1 MKGKLQCMQTREIK
15 GINVDYTVT
24 NVGPA
29 VGGEAFLIVTPETS
43 ILCDSGFGFCG
54 KQLVENIRKVLGD
67 RRLDYILLSH
77 SHYDHILGS
86 PYCKREWPDAKI
98 VSTEYAS
105 KVMEKESARATMK
118 KLNAVAASIYKV
130 KEYED
135 LTDDVKVDVFVKEG
149 DILEAGEFR
158 FTVHEYP
165 GHTRDSIGFY
175 DGNEKLLLSC
185 ESLGVY
191 VGEDEMVPQYLVG
204 YQVTLD
210 SMDRALELDVQYM
223 LLSHYDI
230 IVGDRC
236 RRLMLRAR
244 EMSVIGA
251 QEVMDGF
258 RSGLDE
264 KQLIEVIKKRYFTPY
279 ARAIQPEAAFD
290 LNAGYMI
297 PMIIRELSQTQ

>member
-1 MKGKLQCMQTREIK
+1 MKGKLQCMQARDIK
-15 GINVDYTVT
+15 GINFDYKVV

-29 VGGEAFLIVTPETS
+29 VGGEAFLIVTPSTS

-54 KQLVENIRKVLGD
+54 KGLVENIEKVLGD
-67 RRLDYILLSH
+67 RPLDFILLSH
-77 SHYDHILGS
+77 SHYDHVLGS
-86 PYCKREWPDAKI
+86 PHCKRRWPEARV
-98 VSTEYAS
+98 VSTEYAA
-105 KVMEKESARATMK
+105 KVMEKDSAKATMR
-118 KLNAVAASIYKV
+118 KLDAFAASIYKV
-130 KEYED
+130 KEFED
-135 LTDDVKVDVFVKEG
+135 LVDELTVDIFVKEG
-149 DILEAGEFR
+149 DVLEAGEFR
-158 FTVHEYP
+158 FAVHEYP

-175 DGNEKLLLSC
+175 DESEKLLLSC

-204 YQVTLD
+204 YKVTLD
-210 SMDRALELDVQYM
+210 SMDRALELDVRYM
-223 LLSHYDI
+223 LLSHYDM

-251 QEVMDGF
+251 QEVMDGY

-264 KQLIEVIKKRYFTPY
+264 KQLIDVIKKRYFTDY

-297 PMIIRELSQTQ
+297 PMIIKELGGA